1 MFNYKFALV
10 PLSIV
15 RMYRME
21 GSTIL
26 HYRVLY
32 LFGIRL
38 AYWTC
43 SN

>member
-1 MFNYKFALV
+1 MFNYRFALV

-15 RMYRME
+15 RMVRRG